1 MLLPQWSS
9 SYPGKPDHW
18 FPLLRPPKGYCKSGG
33 PLTCPH
39 ELREKVSI
47 LNAYY
52 LPGADPQAVYPS
64 ISPVNSFRVVFSLY
78 FGTNLSPLTDR
89 TFAHEN
95 DRHPYTWFEVTSTV
109 APE

>member
-1 MLLPQWSS
+1 LKGQQAT
-9 SYPGKPDHW
+9 PG
-18 FPLLRPPKGYCKSGG
+18 
-33 PLTCPH
+33 

-52 LPGADPQAVYPS
+52 LPGADTQAVYPS
-64 ISPVNSFRVVFSLY
+64 ISPVNSFRVVFNLY

-95 DRHPYTWFEVTSTV
+95 DRHPYTWFEVTSRV
-109 APE
+109 APD